1 MSLDTVALVL
11 FWLSFGL
18 CVFVY
23 LGYPAI
29 LAVMARLRPR
39 PVRKAPIRPSVTVV
53 VPAFNEEAEIGAK
66 VDDTLALAYP
76 RELLDLVV
84 VSDGSTDATEEIVRR
99 REGPRVRLLRRP
111 REGKIRALAAGV
123 AAAQGE
129 IVVLT
134 DANARLEPDSVARLV
149 ESFADPAVGGVCGNK
164 RYASA
169 AGADSTERGE
179 GVYWRWDKLQKRLES
194 RIGSIFAADGAFYAL
209 RRELFVP
216 LEDPAQADDIA
227 YSARVVLQ
235 GRRLVYEPAAVAWE
249 PAPTEGGAELRRKV
263 RVTNHSVRAL
273 LNLGS
278 ALWTSGFYSFEL
290 VSHKLLRHFL
300 PFALIVL
307 LAANALLALERPL
320 FRWLLA
326 AQALFY
332 LAALAGL
339 LLRRRPIGRWPPLAI
354 PYFFTFVNAAALLG
368 VLSLWRGRRHTTWQP
383 RST

>member
-1 MSLDTVALVL
+1 MSLDRLALAL
-11 FWLSFGL
+11 FWLALGL
-18 CVFVY
+18 TVFVY
-23 LGYPAI
+23 FGYPLV
-29 LAVMARLRPR
+29 LAVLAKLRPR
-39 PVRKAPIRPSVTVV
+39 PVRKEPVRPSVTVV

-66 VDDTLALAYP
+66 VDDALALAYP
-76 RELLDLVV
+76 EELLDVVV
-84 VSDGSTDATEEIVRR
+84 VSDGSTDATDEIVRR

-111 REGKIRALAAGV
+111 REGKVRALAAGV
-123 AAAQGE
+123 AAARGE

-134 DANARLEPDSVARLV
+134 DANARLEPESVARLV
-149 ESFADPAVGGVCGNK
+149 ESFADPEVGGVCGNK
-164 RYASA
+164 RYVEA

-179 GVYWRWDKLQKRLES
+179 GIYWRWDKLQKRLES

-227 YSARVVLQ
+227 YSTRVVLQ

-273 LNLGS
+273 LNLGG

-300 PFALIVL
+300 PFALLAL
-307 LAANALLALERPL
+307 LAANALLAVERPL
-320 FRWLLA
+320 FRWSLA

-332 LAALAGL
+332 LAALVGW
-339 LLRRRPIGRWPPLAI
+339 LLRRRPIGRCPALAV
-354 PYFFTFVNAAALLG
+354 PYFFTFVNVAALLG
-368 VLSLWRGRRHTTWQP
+368 ILSIWLGRRHATWRP
-383 RST
+383 RSS